1 MTVPAS
7 DTDSRMQSAYAALNA
22 GNAALAEAECRRV
35 LAVDPNHTGAL
46 ALIGFIELAQGRS
59 GEALPL
65 FDRLVHLEP
74 NEASHWFNLGN
85 ALRGSGSPDDSLKAL
100 ARAAELGADTA
111 DFHFNLGLTHM
122 ARGDFESAR
131 AVLARALELAPDDVE
146 IRHRYVLSCYECM
159 QFDAALAAL
168 DQWVP
173 PAGAPVD
180 TVAAIAQALLNLGDY
195 ARAETLIQS
204 VAGAEANANA
214 LLIMVQVFERTN
226 RLPQAVALLEQLSAR
241 PDSRLLGS
249 DLQRVSAKI
258 AQRRADHELAVEL
271 YRQALTDYSEPHDG
285 HFILFSLAESLHA
298 LGRHDET
305 MTTLLDAHRSHAAF
319 IRRSRPLAGLR
330 GIPQMA
336 ITEFSCDPGDVATW
350 DHRGAPPMAMSPVF
364 VVAFPRSGTTLLEL
378 TLDAHPALA
387 SMDEQPFV
395 QNALED
401 ILALS
406 VKYPEQL
413 GQLTAPQLEEIRR
426 RYHER
431 AAKKVR
437 LEAGQ
442 RLVDKNPLNILRL
455 PVIRRIFPHSPIIL
469 AVRHP
474 FDVILSCYMQHFR
487 APDFAMLCA
496 DMPSLTLGYRKTF
509 DFWYEHVAMLSPMV
523 LEVKYESLVADFAP
537 EVKRIAEFLQLPWD
551 DAMLTPAAR
560 ARDKG
565 YISTPSY
572 SQVVQPVNQRAV
584 GRWQAYRPYLEP
596 ALPILRPYLE
606 RWGYEF

>member
-1 MTVPAS
+1 MTSPAH
-7 DTDSRMQSAYAALNA
+7 DALIQSALAALNA
-22 GNAALAEAECRRV
+22 GNAAQAEADCRRV
-35 LAVDPNHTGAL
+35 LASDPNHTGAL
-46 ALIGFIELAQGRS
+46 SLIGFMQLAQGRA

-65 FDRLVHLEP
+65 FDRLVRLEP
-74 NEASHWFNLGN
+74 NEPSHWFNLGN
-85 ALRGSGSPDDSLKAL
+85 ALRGAGSPDDSLKAL
-100 ARAAELGADTA
+100 ARAAELGANTA

-131 AVLARALELAPDDVE
+131 AVLAHALELAPDDVE

-159 QFDAALAAL
+159 QFDAAMAAL
-168 DQWVP
+168 DHWVP
-173 PAGAPVD
+173 PTGAPVE

-204 VAGAEANANA
+204 VAGADANASA

-258 AQRRADHELAVEL
+258 AQRRGDHELAVEL
-271 YRQALTDYSEPHDG
+271 YRQALTDYGEPHDG

-305 MTTLLDAHRSHAAF
+305 MKTLLDAHRSHATY
-319 IRRSRPLAGLR
+319 IRRSRPLAGVR

-336 ITEFSCDPGDVATW
+336 ITEFSCDPADVATW
-350 DHRGAPPMAMSPVF
+350 DDSGAPPTAMSPVF

-378 TLDAHPALA
+378 TLDAHPNLA

-406 VKYPEQL
+406 IKYPEQL
-413 GQLTAPQLEEIRR
+413 GRLTAPQLEEIRR
-426 RYHER
+426 RYFER
-431 AAKKVR
+431 AARKVR
-437 LEAGQ
+437 LEPGQ

-455 PVIRRIFPHSPIIL
+455 PVMRRVFPNSPIIL

-474 FDVILSCYMQHFR
+474 LDVILSCWMQHFR

-509 DFWYEHVAMLSPMV
+509 DFWYEHVDMLSPLV
-523 LEVKYESLVADFAP
+523 LEVKYEDLVADFEP
-537 EVKRIAEFLQLPWD
+537 QVRHIAEFLQLPWN
-551 DAMLTPAAR
+551 DAMLSPAAR

-584 GRWQAYRPYLEP
+584 GRWRAYRPYLEP
-596 ALPILRPYLE
+596 ALPVLKPYLE
-606 RWGYEF
+606 RWGYES